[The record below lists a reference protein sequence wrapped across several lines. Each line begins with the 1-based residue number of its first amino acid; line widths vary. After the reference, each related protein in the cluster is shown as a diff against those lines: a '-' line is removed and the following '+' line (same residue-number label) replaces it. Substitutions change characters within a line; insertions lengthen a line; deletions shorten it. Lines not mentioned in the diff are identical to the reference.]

1 MIAPLKPFRA
11 SVDGDRNMERNGLRV
26 PGTLKHSSEARSDA
40 DLQKEMRAH
49 VAAQPGIRWLAD
61 VLTALH
67 AAPQPLRV
75 ARAHYT
81 AFPPRQVLQAFSE
94 RADLRVRLVRAITG
108 GPPTLLR
115 RQSPVDLAGQIELLV
130 AEDLPAAER
139 ALRAEEDRSLSVLDL
154 YLKYLDPTDLA
165 TYIPPG
171 VIFEYESHD
180 AWWTRDSGPAGR
192 ALMGAEIKSIRKHGL
207 VTDSELLDI
216 IGDETIERE
225 LPVPI
230 RTGLR
235 AAARRAAREGRA
247 FKDSDLF
254 AAVRSADGNRD
265 LTDELAEHVPLATL
279 RKVVTR
285 AAELLGLA
293 RDTKDAKEASKAE
306 RLDRTEQ
313 NTIPRAT
320 MIPQAASPTPP
331 APPSRGSAGKGGKA
345 PAAPGP
351 QGRPEPE
358 GPSRSRTQPVPI
370 LPDGSPFAGEE
381 VVGPDHV
388 VMIDEITS

>member
-1 MIAPLKPFRA
+1 MIAPLKPFLA
-11 SVDGDRNMERNGLRV
+11 SVDGDRNMEKNGLRV
-26 PGTLKHSSEARSDA
+26 PGTLKHSNEARSDA

-67 AAPQPLRV
+67 AAPQPLRA

-115 RQSPVDLAGQIELLV
+115 RLSPADLAAQIELLV

-171 VIFEYESHD
+171 MIWEYESHD
-180 AWWTRDSGPAGR
+180 AWWTRDAGPAGR
-192 ALMGAEIKSIRKHGL
+192 ALMGAELKSIRKHGL

-216 IGDETIERE
+216 LGDETIERE
-225 LPVPI
+225 LPVPV

-254 AAVRSADGNRD
+254 ASVRSADGNRD

-279 RKVVTR
+279 SKVVAR
-285 AAELLGLA
+285 AAELLGVA
-293 RDTKDAKEASKAE
+293 RETKDAKEPSKAE

-313 NTIPRAT
+313 TVPRAT
-320 MIPQAASPTPP
+320 MIPPAASPTPP
-331 APPSRGSAGKGGKA
+331 APPSRGAAARGKA
-345 PAAPGP
+345 PTTPGP
-351 QGRPEPE
+351 QGRTEPAD

-388 VMIDEITS
+388 VMIDEISS